1 VKGRHG
7 VLRGKLTIEEREF
20 PSTGQL
26 RLVALADTHSHP
38 HRDGLDLVA
47 KEKPAAILHGGDIG
61 DLSVLDDLAL
71 IAPVI
76 AVRGN
81 IDSTTHDLPT
91 TTIIKWTLDNVVRST
106 WLLTHIAVRGP
117 RLYREVVDIA
127 REHQAQLVI
136 CGHSHV
142 PFIGRDK
149 GLAIFNPGS
158 IGPRR
163 FALPITYGVIDFSLE
178 GIDLKHINCETG
190 HPLKVTA
197 A

>member
-1 VKGRHG
+1 MKHRYG
-7 VLRGKLTIEEREF
+7 VLRGRLEVHERAL
-20 PSTGQL
+20 PADGRVSL
-26 RLVALADTHSHP
+26 IALADTHSRP
-38 HRDGLDLVA
+38 HGEGLELVA
-47 KEKPAAILHGGDIG
+47 ATRPSLILHGGDIG
-61 DLSVLDDLAL
+61 DLAVLDTLEE

-81 IDSTTHDLPT
+81 IDSTSHDLPT
-91 TTIIKWTLDNVVRST
+91 TIILRWTLDGVVRST

-117 RLYREVVDIA
+117 RLYREIVDIA
-127 REHQAQLVI
+127 QQHSAQLII

-163 FALPITYGVIDFSLE
+163 FSLPITFGTIDFSLE

-190 HPLKVTA
+190 EPLRVS
-197 A
+197 

>member
-1 VKGRHG
+1 MKGKYG
-7 VLRGKLTIEEREF
+7 VLRGRMEIHHLELPKEGRVHI
-20 PSTGQL
+20 
-26 RLVALADTHSHP
+26 VALADTHSHP
-38 HRDGLDLVA
+38 HKDGLELVA
-47 KEKPAAILHGGDIG
+47 AERPNLILHGGDIG
-61 DLSVLDDLAL
+61 DITVLDTLGE

-91 TTIIKWTLDNVVRST
+91 TIIIKWTRDDVVRST

-117 RLYREVVDIA
+117 RLYREIVEIA
-127 REHQAQLVI
+127 EEHSAQLVI

-163 FALPITYGVIDFSLE
+163 FALPITYGTIKFSLE

-190 HPLKVTA
+190 EPLRVSS
-197 A
+197 

>member
-1 VKGRHG
+1 MKHRYGI
-7 VLRGKLTIEEREF
+7 LRG
-20 PSTGQL
+20 
-26 RLVALADTHSHP
+26 RLEVHELELPADGRVSLIALADTHSRP
-38 HRDGLDLVA
+38 HDGGLELVA
-47 KEKPAAILHGGDIG
+47 ETRPDLILHGGDIG
-61 DLSVLDDLAL
+61 DLAVLDTLAD

-91 TTIIKWTLDNVVRST
+91 TIILRWTLDGVVRST
-106 WLLTHIAVRGP
+106 WLMTHIAVRGP
-117 RLYREVVDIA
+117 RLYREIVDIA
-127 REHQAQLVI
+127 QQHSAQLII

-163 FALPITYGVIDFSLE
+163 FSLPITFGTIEFNLD

-190 HPLKVTA
+190 EPLRVS
-197 A
+197 